1 MKKLNRYED
10 LKIYANIEDYPLKKL
25 KDMIKNYSDIQI
37 IAQNK
42 ANRAEFYNEIYDT
55 YCREQLMRCK
65 SELRRRKLI
74 KINENK

>member
-42 ANRAEFYNEIYDT
+42 ERRATVYNDIYDT
-55 YCREQLMRCK
+55 YCREQLIRCK